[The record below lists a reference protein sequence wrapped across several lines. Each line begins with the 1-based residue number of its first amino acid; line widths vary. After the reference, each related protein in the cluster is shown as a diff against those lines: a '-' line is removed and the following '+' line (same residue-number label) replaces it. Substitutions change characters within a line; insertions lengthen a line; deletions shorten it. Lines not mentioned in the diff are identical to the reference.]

1 MDEESQPQVGKDL
14 VTYAQA
20 SRQLAEAHLGQRDWS
35 GLPVQVEGLDL
46 VLEPRYKHKCLSDFR
61 WKEWYD
67 EHGNRHAIDQP
78 PPPKPSE
85 FRRVNS
91 WWNARYQV
99 TIVVVKDKQ
108 GRAQFRLLFE
118 DKLAFTIR
126 TLDAAAV

>member
-1 MDEESQPQVGKDL
+1 MGEESQPQVGKDL

-35 GLPVQVEGLDL
+35 GLPVPVEGLDL

-67 EHGNRHAIDQP
+67 EHGNRHAIDP
-78 PPPKPSE
+78 PPPPQPSE

-91 WWNARYQV
+91 WWNARY
-99 TIVVVKDKQ
+99 
-108 GRAQFRLLFE
+108 
-118 DKLAFTIR
+118 
-126 TLDAAAV
+126 